1 VRAQGPGRRGDPL
14 VRDIQ
19 GQAMIAICRVPPR
32 SEGTVNV
39 FSALSHGGSDNGGDT
54 TVAGGGE
61 LASPEGEAVSSIA
74 LSG

>member
-1 VRAQGPGRRGDPL
+1 
-14 VRDIQ
+14 
-19 GQAMIAICRVPPR
+19 MIVICRVPPR

-39 FSALSHGGSDNGGDT
+39 FSVLSHGGSDNGGDT

>member
-61 LASPEGEAVSSIA
+61 AVSSIA